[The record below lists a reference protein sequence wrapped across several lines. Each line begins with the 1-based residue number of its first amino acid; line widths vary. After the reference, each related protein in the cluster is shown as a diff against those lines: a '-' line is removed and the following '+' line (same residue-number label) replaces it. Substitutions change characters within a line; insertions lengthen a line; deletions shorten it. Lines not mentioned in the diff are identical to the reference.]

1 MKRIVVL
8 TCVFLIGALGTI
20 GAEREPLNDGEP
32 HGDPPYLIEDGW
44 TPLLN
49 GKDISGWHASWEP
62 KLPGVEVPSKYKNL
76 KQGGWFTTRGVKWE
90 RLLGPTL
97 LTGEGKP
104 GATIINGNGRAG
116 HLITDEKYG
125 DIELYIEFML
135 AKGSNSGVYLQGLY
149 EVQVFDSWGSEFPVK
164 SSDCGGIYHRWIDGA
179 AVGGSPP
186 KVNASRRPGQWQSY
200 HIWFQAPRFDK
211 SGKKTS
217 NARFLRVLH
226 NGQLVQENV
235 DVEGGTRAHMPIDEA
250 ALNPLR
256 LQGDHGPVAYRNI
269 YRRPLRPIVRR

>member
-49 GKDISGWHASWEP
+49 GKDISGWHASWKPE
-62 KLPGVEVPSKYKNL
+62 LPGVEVPSKYKNL

-97 LTGEGKP
+97 LTGQDEP
-104 GATIINGNGRAG
+104 AATIINGNGRAG

-125 DIELYIEFML
+125 DIELYVEFML

-149 EVQVFDSWGSEFPVK
+149 EVQVFDSWASEFPVK

-179 AVGGSPP
+179 AVGGSAP
-186 KVNASRRPGQWQSY
+186 KVNASRRPGEWQSY
-200 HIWFQAPRFDK
+200 HIWFQAPRFDR

-235 DVEGGTRAHMPIDEA
+235 EVEGGTRAHMPIEEA